1 MRYGSGGGVE
11 RALPRCQRG
20 FPAPRKRLF
29 RLMTKA
35 LLHAGRGFFGSM
47 GGMRTRSGG
56 GFMGEGNGVGG
67 VARRSPAH

>member
-1 MRYGSGGGVE
+1 MRYGGDGGVE

-35 LLHAGRGFFGSM
+35 LLHAGRGFLAAW
-47 GGMRTRSGG
+47 
-56 GFMGEGNGVGG
+56 E
-67 VARRSPAH
+67 A